1 MATRERSASPAAP
14 EAPQA
19 LEWSVWPA
27 RRRPWAA
34 GVLLASLVVLGV
46 LIAQGTGDRV
56 LGVAAPLFILA
67 SVGSFIAKTEYR
79 LTPESI
85 EVRTLGVSRVRP
97 WGEMRRATV
106 DRHGVFLSPFEKRS
120 WLEAYRGV
128 RLPFGGNRDQVVAFV
143 ESKLPISVEEGEE
156 RESGRRGRGRP
167 PGADAA
173 AGG

>member
-1 MATRERSASPAAP
+1 MATRERSASPTAP
-14 EAPQA
+14 DASEA

-56 LGVAAPLFILA
+56 LGVAAPLMVLA
-67 SVGSFIAKTEYR
+67 AVGSFIAKTEYR

-85 EVRTLGVSRVRP
+85 QVRTLVVARVRP

-143 ESKLPISVEEGEE
+143 ESKLPISVEDGKE

-167 PGADAA
+167 PGAGAG